1 MARWVHPPELERQR
15 ERARFDPVAEGAR
28 HGLSSELS
36 LAIWE
41 RARADA
47 TDGMGRLDAD
57 QALRRFQDVAAR
69 IQTRG
74 GRLAPDVGRLTRVQT
89 EVVGVARD
97 VWAAVAKPPVPGR
110 QALAEHM
117 STPRI
122 GFEDY
127 RVLGLQDVL
136 QWLRPDHPLTA
147 ELIAAAAV
155 ADRSIAGRASLWRAP
170 LPSATGPKGHALWQA
185 AERRA
190 ATLYRRAVE
199 SGQVEDDGPAVE
211 AALQRC
217 GAGQPLPA
225 PVRRTLEAQLGVP
238 LDRVRIHTDRL
249 AADAARAVNAEA
261 FTIGED
267 IFFAEGAYA
276 PESHEGLRLLAH
288 ELAHVVQ
295 AWQGRTGNDGRVS
308 KPGDSL
314 EREADAVADRFGRH
328 EPPPRAEAVLA
339 GDAPV
344 QSLHGESAMR
354 AGPPGFTPIV
364 APRPVHVQARGVQV
378 VLRQPAT
385 GETQEPEPAPA
396 PPSSAPGGSQAAGPR
411 ADQQAAPGGPVPST
425 AVPGQAPGAP
435 QAGSSPGAQ
444 ASDPQGQRGGSQ
456 GGGPQDQHGPQA
468 GGPQGQRGPQG
479 GGPQGGRPGG
489 AGPQGGRPRVAG
501 PPAGGARGGPQAGG
515 TRGPT
520 PGVAADPRLAARPA
534 RIAQAKTKITD
545 AGETAKSDVRAA
557 ATAEKGFAHQA
568 ITDQHTRLITAFDD
582 ALDRVNAAHTRETD
596 RITSER
602 DTNIQNISDEA
613 TRTLRALDELI
624 TTKQLDVHDK
634 GERKATTASEL
645 GDTQARRVLDASAAK
660 QRDAWVIASR
670 KVAQYASEPRAALI
684 ERRINE
690 ATRAAVDRMQQGAND
705 LATKLRKDGND
716 LAAKFRKEANA
727 AAGEIAKLAGRAK
740 EGVETERD
748 EAIKNIRKIATDNQ
762 TQLDKSH
769 TDVATKLDEAR
780 SEALRPLDSAPAQV
794 DTAIDSGA
802 TTACGQ
808 VDDATQKAA
817 GKIDDGEAQ
826 AAPRLALLSGIA
838 LTQALSEADAAIAAA
853 TTEHR
858 TKLEGFVGDARTA
871 MHATASEG
879 PDQVRGGVDRATQP
893 LAQIVT
899 SFDGGATKLGDDTQ
913 ARAARIAVQTTGG
926 WATRITET
934 GTKIDE
940 EITKVDTSWQ
950 RQLDDARAD
959 MTSKADRA
967 IADFASTVGSLPG
980 NLDTIAD
987 RIKSESLLS
996 RIWNGFVGF
1005 LEGILDRLGDLLKG
1019 LVVILL
1025 IVLAIVVILVIVGVI
1040 VFLVGGP
1047 GALLAYIAGVIA
1059 VVAAI
1064 AAFLAAVG
1072 PALLVIA
1079 AIVLIG
1085 VSLWEN
1091 LPIILDPSRTD
1102 EERWRAVGRLFTDIV
1117 LAIFAEK
1124 IFGYIG
1130 KLLGRVGRLLGLV
1143 GSDEARLARLLALVG
1158 GDEARL
1164 AKLVDAFGGD
1174 AARLDAVL
1182 GRIGND
1188 AGLLERILA
1197 EVGNNGARAER
1208 LLGMVGNDG
1217 AKLLEL
1223 IRTFD
1228 NNAALLERVLSAF
1241 GGDVARA
1248 EAALA
1253 ECGGSGALM
1262 DDLLAVLGEDGT
1274 KLERLLGMIGED
1286 ANSGTRLKE
1295 LLRLTGAN
1303 AAEVERLMGLPQFAG
1318 NAARLE
1324 KALAAC
1330 DDIPQLEKLITSLGG
1345 DGQMLE
1351 DYLRLSGATQ
1361 GSGVAGELDGLVN
1374 FAKGRAAAAGDLR
1387 NLLDIAGGDA
1397 GKFRQFSEWAQRFK
1411 SPRTGAPN
1419 TPPGNLNSG
1428 TPAFSGANT
1437 EHFMTRHTFDYFDV
1451 SDIKDANTFFN
1462 SPGEIIPDLE
1472 AALDE
1477 VRAAFA
1483 GKPFPGPNGQL
1494 GVQVNGKWFQV
1505 GWRNGPP
1512 GPRYVGQFFPAPT
1525 NPGMVNIPRNIMEAI
1540 AKIIGP

>member
-15 ERARFDPVAEGAR
+15 EQSRFDPVAEGAR
-28 HGLSSELS
+28 HGLSSVLS

-41 RARADA
+41 RACADA
-47 TDGMGRLDAD
+47 TDRMGRLDAD
-57 QALRRFQDVAAR
+57 QAQRRFQDVAAR

-89 EVVGVARD
+89 EIVGVALD
-97 VWAAVAKPPVPGR
+97 AWADVAKPPVPGR
-110 QALAEHM
+110 QTLAGHM
-117 STPRI
+117 SHPRI
-122 GFEDY
+122 SFEDY
-127 RVLGLQDVL
+127 RVLGLRDVL
-136 QWLRPDHPLTA
+136 QRLRPDHPLTA
-147 ELIAAAAV
+147 ELIAAAAID
-155 ADRSIAGRASLWRAP
+155 DRSIAGRATLWRAA
-170 LPSATGPKGHALWQA
+170 LPNAPGPKGHALWQA

-199 SGQVEDDGPAVE
+199 SDQVEDDGPAVE

-217 GAGQPLPA
+217 GSGQPLPA
-225 PVRRTLEAQLGVP
+225 SVRRTMEAQLGVP
-238 LDRVRIHTDRL
+238 LDRVRIHTDHV

-276 PESHEGLRLLAH
+276 PESHEGLSLLAH

-328 EPPPRAEAVLA
+328 EPPPRAAVLA
-339 GDAPV
+339 GEAPG
-344 QSLHGESAMR
+344 QSLHGESALR
-354 AGPPGFTPIV
+354 AGPSTFAPIV
-364 APRPVHVQARGVQV
+364 VPRPVHVQARGVQA
-378 VLRQPAT
+378 VLRQSAT
-385 GETQEPEPAPA
+385 GETQGPEPEPAQA
-396 PPSSAPGGSQAAGPR
+396 PPSN
-411 ADQQAAPGGPVPST
+411 APGGPQPAGPRT
-425 AVPGQAPGAP
+425 DPQAAGGPAPGNQVPGQAPGTP
-435 QAGSSPGAQ
+435 QAGGPQGGQAGDPQGQRGGPQGGQ
-444 ASDPQGQRGGSQ
+444 ASDPQGQRGGPQ
-456 GGGPQDQHGPQA
+456 GGA
-468 GGPQGQRGPQG
+468 PQGQRGPQG
-479 GGPQGGRPGG
+479 GGPG
-489 AGPQGGRPRVAG
+489 VAG
-501 PPAGGARGGPQAGG
+501 PSQGGQRGGSQGGG
-515 TRGPT
+515 TPAPT
-520 PGVAADPRLAARPA
+520 HGVAADPRLAARPA
-534 RIAQAKTKITD
+534 QIAQAKAKITD
-545 AGETAKSDVRAA
+545 AGETAKNDVRTA

-582 ALDRVNAAHTRETD
+582 ALNRVNAAHTRETN

-602 DTNIQNISDEA
+602 DTNIQNITDEA
-613 TRTLRALDELI
+613 TRALRALDELI
-624 TTKQLDVHDK
+624 TTKQQDVRDK
-634 GERKATTASEL
+634 GERKATAATEL
-645 GDTQARRVLDASAAK
+645 GDAQARRVLEASAAK
-660 QRDAWVIASR
+660 QREAWVIASR

-705 LATKLRKDGND
+705 MAAKLRKDGND
-716 LAAKFRKEANA
+716 LAAKFRKEAEA
-727 AAGEIAKLAGRAK
+727 AAGEIAKLAGKAK

-769 TDVATKLDEAR
+769 TDVTTRLDEAR
-780 SEALRPLDSAPAQV
+780 SEALRPLDSVPAQV

-808 VDDATQKAA
+808 LDDATQKAI
-817 GKIDDGEAQ
+817 GKIDDGEVQ
-826 AAPRLALLSGIA
+826 AAPKLALLSGIA
-838 LTQALSEADAAIAAA
+838 LTQALTEADAAIAAA

-879 PDQVRGGVDRATQP
+879 PDHLREGVDRATQP
-893 LAQIVT
+893 LEQIVT

-913 ARAARIAVQTTGG
+913 ARAARIAAQTTGG

-934 GTKIDE
+934 GTKIDD

-967 IADFASTVGSLPG
+967 IAGFASTVGSLPG
-980 NLDTIAD
+980 DLDTIAD

-1025 IVLAIVVILVIVGVI
+1025 IALAIVVVLVIVGVI
-1040 VFLVGGP
+1040 VFLIGGP
-1047 GALLAYIAGVIA
+1047 GALIAYIAGVIA

-1102 EERWRAVGRLFTDIV
+1102 EECWRAVGRLFTDIM
-1117 LAIFAEK
+1117 LALFAEK

-1130 KLLGRVGRLLGLV
+1130 KLLGRIGRLLGIV

-1164 AKLVDAFGGD
+1164 AKLVEAFGGD
-1174 AARLDAVL
+1174 AAKLDAVL
-1182 GRIGND
+1182 ARIGND

-1197 EVGNNGARAER
+1197 AAGGDGARAER

-1223 IRTFD
+1223 IRKFD
-1228 NNAALLERVLSAF
+1228 HNAALLERALSAF

-1248 EAALA
+1248 EAALTK
-1253 ECGGSGALM
+1253 CGGSGALM
-1262 DDLLAVLGEDGT
+1262 DDLLTVLGEDGA

-1303 AAEVERLMGLPQFAG
+1303 AAEVERLMGLPQFTG

-1345 DGQMLE
+1345 DGQALE

-1374 FAKGRAAAAGDLR
+1374 FAKARGAASGDLR
-1387 NLLDIAGGDA
+1387 DLLDIANGDA

-1411 SPRTGAPN
+1411 SPRTGAP
-1419 TPPGNLNSG
+1419 TTQPGNLAG
-1428 TPAFSGANT
+1428 TPAFSGADT
-1437 EHFMTRHTFDYFDV
+1437 EHFMTRHTFDYFNV
-1451 SDIKDANTFFN
+1451 AEIKDANTFFN
-1462 SPGEIIPDLE
+1462 APGEIIPDLE
-1472 AALDE
+1472 AALDQ
-1477 VRAAFA
+1477 VRAVFT
-1483 GKPFPGPNGQL
+1483 GQPFPTPSGQI
-1494 GVQVNGKWFQV
+1494 GVSVNGKWFQV
-1505 GWRNGPP
+1505 GWRNGPT
-1512 GPRYVGQFFPAPT
+1512 GPRFVGQFFPAPT
-1525 NPGMVNIPRNIMEAI
+1525 NSGMVNIPRNIMEAI